1 MSKKDYSKDPSGR
14 KQFSIDHIKFH
25 DAEAAQD
32 FFGCAKKYDAPTR
45 APLAEETIGD
55 IPKRPSENPTAQF
68 IGPFEP
74 DTQPR
79 NDTEACHRSGEKKE
93 KIADAESAP
102 RKPIV
107 PQALTAIRTEAGQA
121 VRTAPMTE
129 ATALPTTVPCRI
141 RTICN

>member
-1 MSKKDYSKDPSGR
+1 MSKRDYSKEPSGR

-32 FFGCAKKYDAPTR
+32 FLGCAKRYDAPTR

-55 IPKRPSENPTAQF
+55 IPKRPSENPAAQF

-79 NDTEACHRSGEKKE
+79 SDTEACHRSGQKGKNCGGGKRAAQTYRGTGEKS
-93 KIADAESAP
+93 DPNGSWTGCPHCAENGSDHDSDDRP
-102 RKPIV
+102 V
-107 PQALTAIRTEAGQA
+107 QDQDDL
-121 VRTAPMTE
+121 
-129 ATALPTTVPCRI
+129 
-141 RTICN
+141 

>member
-79 NDTEACHRSGEKKE
+79 NDTEACHRSGGKKG
-93 KIADAESAP
+93 KDCGCGKRAAQTYRSTGTDSDPNGSWTGCPHCTDGGGDCASDDRP
-102 RKPIV
+102 V
-107 PQALTAIRTEAGQA
+107 QDQDDL
-121 VRTAPMTE
+121 
-129 ATALPTTVPCRI
+129 
-141 RTICN
+141 

>member
-32 FFGCAKKYDAPTR
+32 FFGCAKKSTPPHAHRSQKKRSAIFRNVRAKTRQHSLSDLLNPTLSR
-45 APLAEETIGD
+45 ATIPKPATAAEE
-55 IPKRPSENPTAQF
+55 
-68 IGPFEP
+68 
-74 DTQPR
+74 
-79 NDTEACHRSGEKKE
+79 KKK

-102 RKPIV
+102 RKLIAL
-107 PQALTAIRTEAGQA
+107 QAMTAIRTEAGQA